1 MKKTAFLMGIAAL
14 AFASCAKDTVKEA
27 SQGLAIDFRVA
38 AQTRAAETTTANL
51 SEFKVTAV
59 SVNAEGTQTTNYFTA
74 VTFAKSDEGAFFF
87 SNPAYYWP
95 NEGSLAFVA
104 WAPVALTGVS
114 VDNAA
119 KTLADFTPAAAVVDQ
134 VDFVAATAS
143 GSKANET
150 SGVAL
155 TFNHKL
161 SQIQIKAKNAHEG
174 YTYTVKGIR
183 IANVGTTAT
192 YDFVDGTWGTP
203 TATASY
209 EVMFASEVTLG
220 ETAVYL
226 LPADNTGGVTSGSA
240 MLIPQALA
248 EVAKS
253 AAIEL
258 YVNVVSDG
266 GSQVFPETS
275 ELYGWMQIPINTKWV
290 AGNSYLYT
298 LDLTQGSVLGEP
310 IKFTTEVI
318 EWNEVDIINNK
329 EVDLSGT
336 WEMTQVDVV
345 QNDGTTTSFVGW
357 EAIASSGEV
366 SDYHLKIKVTADNKY
381 YIHPGEENQSSFEYK
396 IEDFKLKVEIDVG
409 KFENYIIENLSENS
423 VVYRLEEPDQIVRYY
438 YTKVEDVQLRPE
450 Q

>member
-1 MKKTAFLMGIAAL
+1 M
-14 AFASCAKDTVKEA
+14 
-27 SQGLAIDFRVA
+27 AIDFRVA

-59 SVNAEGTQTTNYFTA
+59 SVNAEGAQTTNYFTD

-119 KTLADFTPAAAVVDQ
+119 KTLADFTPAAAVADQ

-143 GSKANET
+143 GSKANEAN
-150 SGVAL
+150 GVAL

-220 ETAVYL
+220 ETAVSL
-226 LPADNTGGVTSGSA
+226 LPADIVVDEATVTSGSA
-240 MLIPQALA
+240 MLIPQDLKT
-248 EVAKS
+248 VATS

-258 YVNVVSDG
+258 YVNVVSVG
-266 GSQVFPETS
+266 GSQVFPETAGTT
-275 ELYGWMQIPINTKWV
+275 YDWMPVAIDTKWV

-345 QNDGTTTSFVGW
+345 QNDGTTTSYMGW
-357 EAIASSGEV
+357 EEIDNFGGV

-381 YIHPGEENQSSFEYK
+381 YIHPGEEDQRSFEYK
-396 IEDFKLKVEIDVG
+396 IEDLKLRVQLSDSLTKD
-409 KFENYIIENLSENS
+409 YIIEDLSEES
-423 VVYRLEEPDQIVRYY
+423 VVYRLEEANQIVRYY
-438 YTKVEDVQLRPE
+438 YKKVEDVQLRPE

>member
-59 SVNAEGTQTTNYFTA
+59 SVNAEGAQTTNYFTA

-143 GSKANET
+143 GSKANEAN
-150 SGVAL
+150 GVAL

-209 EVMFASEVTLG
+209 EVMFASEVTLAA
-220 ETAVYL
+220 EAVSL
-226 LPADNTGGVTSGSA
+226 LPADIVVAGVTVTSGSA
-240 MLIPQALA
+240 MLIPQDLA
-248 EVAKS
+248 TTS

-266 GSQVFPETS
+266 GSQVFPETVGTA
-275 ELYGWMQIPINTKWV
+275 YDWMPVAIDTKWV

-310 IKFTTEVI
+310 IKFTTEVTAWPSPATGVNI
-318 EWNEVDIINNK
+318 PEV
-329 EVDLSGT
+329 
-336 WEMTQVDVV
+336 
-345 QNDGTTTSFVGW
+345 
-357 EAIASSGEV
+357 
-366 SDYHLKIKVTADNKY
+366 
-381 YIHPGEENQSSFEYK
+381 EE
-396 IEDFKLKVEIDVG
+396 DTPAG
-409 KFENYIIENLSENS
+409 SETPAEGN
-423 VVYRLEEPDQIVRYY
+423 
-438 YTKVEDVQLRPE
+438 
-450 Q
+450 

>member
-1 MKKTAFLMGIAAL
+1 MGIAAL

-38 AQTRAAETTTANL
+38 TQTRATETTTDNL
-51 SEFKVTAV
+51 TEFNVTAV
-59 SVNAEGTQTTNYFTA
+59 SVDASGETTNYFTN
-74 VTFAKSDEGAFFF
+74 VTFAKNGTFFF

-95 NEGSLAFVA
+95 NEGSLNFVA

-114 VDNAA
+114 VDKDA

-134 VDFVAATAS
+134 VDFVAAKAN
-143 GSKANET
+143 GSKANEEN
-150 SGVAL
+150 GVAL
-155 TFNHKL
+155 TFNHML

-174 YTYTVKGIR
+174 YTYTVMGVR
-183 IANVGTTAT
+183 ISNVVGQADFNFTTSAWDLTDAATTAQ
-192 YDFVDGTWGTP
+192 YQVDFAAPV
-203 TATASY
+203 
-209 EVMFASEVTLG
+209 VLG
-220 ETAVYL
+220 AEAVSL
-226 LPADNTGGVTSGSA
+226 LPADIVVNEATVTSGSA

-248 EVAKS
+248 TVATD
-253 AAIEL
+253 AAFEL

-266 GSQVFPETS
+266 GSQVFPETA
-275 ELYGWMQIPINTKWV
+275 EEYGWMQIPINTEWV

-345 QNDGTTTSFVGW
+345 QNDGSTTSYVGW
-357 EAIASSGEV
+357 DEIDSFGEV

-381 YIHPGEENQSSFEYK
+381 YIYPGEEDQRSYEYK
-396 IEDFKLKVEIDVG
+396 IEDFKLRVEISEGNYED
-409 KFENYIIENLSENS
+409 YIIENLSENS
-423 VVYRLEEPDQIVRYY
+423 VVYRLEEPNQIVRYY
-438 YTKVEDVQLRPE
+438 YTKVEDVELINNK
-450 Q
+450 

>member
-1 MKKTAFLMGIAAL
+1 MGIAAL

-27 SQGLAIDFRVA
+27 SQGMAIDFRVA

-59 SVNAEGTQTTNYFTA
+59 SVNAEGAQTTNYFTD
-74 VTFAKSDEGAFFF
+74 VTFAKSNEGAFFF

-95 NEGSLAFVA
+95 NEGSLDFVA

-119 KTLADFTPAAAVVDQ
+119 KTLAGFTPAAAVVDQ

-143 GSKANET
+143 GSKANEAN
-150 SGVAL
+150 GVAL

-220 ETAVYL
+220 ETAVSL
-226 LPADNTGGVTSGSA
+226 LPADIVVDEATVTSGSA

-248 EVAKS
+248 TVATD
-253 AAIEL
+253 AAFEL

-266 GSQVFPETS
+266 GSQVFPETA
-275 ELYGWMQIPINTKWV
+275 ETYGWMQIPINTEWV

-345 QNDGTTTSFVGW
+345 QNDGTTTSYMGW
-357 EAIASSGEV
+357 EEIDNFGGV

-381 YIHPGEENQSSFEYK
+381 YIYPGEEDQRSFEYK
-396 IEDFKLKVEIDVG
+396 IEDFKLRVEISEGNYED
-409 KFENYIIENLSENS
+409 YIIENLSENS
-423 VVYRLEEPDQIVRYY
+423 VVYRLEEPNQIVRYY
-438 YTKVEDVQLRPE
+438 YTKVEDVELINNK
-450 Q
+450 

>member
-27 SQGLAIDFRVA
+27 SQGMAIDFRVA

-59 SVNAEGTQTTNYFTA
+59 SVNAEGAQTTNYFTD

-119 KTLADFTPAAAVVDQ
+119 KTLADFTPAAAVVNQ

-143 GSKANET
+143 GSKANEAN
-150 SGVAL
+150 GVLL

-183 IANVGTTAT
+183 ISNVVGQADFNFTTSAWDLT
-192 YDFVDGTWGTP
+192 DAA
-203 TATASY
+203 ATAQY
-209 EVMFASEVTLG
+209 QVDFAAPVVLG
-220 ETAVYL
+220 AEAVSL
-226 LPADNTGGVTSGSA
+226 LPANIIVDEATVTSGSA
-240 MLIPQALA
+240 MLIPQDLA

-266 GSQVFPETS
+266 GSQVFPEDKGTI
-275 ELYGWMQIPINTKWV
+275 EADGKAYGWMPVAIDTKWV

-310 IKFTTEVI
+310 IKFSTT
-318 EWNEVDIINNK
+318 
-329 EVDLSGT
+329 
-336 WEMTQVDVV
+336 
-345 QNDGTTTSFVGW
+345 
-357 EAIASSGEV
+357 
-366 SDYHLKIKVTADNKY
+366 VTAWPSPATDVNLPKVD
-381 YIHPGEENQSSFEYK
+381 ENPTP
-396 IEDFKLKVEIDVG
+396 
-409 KFENYIIENLSENS
+409 
-423 VVYRLEEPDQIVRYY
+423 EPTPD
-438 YTKVEDVQLRPE
+438 PE
-450 Q
+450 TPEGI